1 MKVLHEC
8 SFDVEEKETGFSFWC
23 PGCESYHGIPVTGPK
38 AWGWNGNEES
48 PTFSPSILVTMG
60 PLCDPVTHLAIP
72 GAPDRV
78 CHSFIINGN
87 WQFLG
92 DCWHDLK
99 GQIVPMVEW
108 DHEHS

>member
-1 MKVLHEC
+1 
-8 SFDVEEKETGFSFWC
+8 
-23 PGCESYHGIPVTGPK
+23 
-38 AWGWNGNEES
+38 
-48 PTFSPSILVTMG
+48 MG